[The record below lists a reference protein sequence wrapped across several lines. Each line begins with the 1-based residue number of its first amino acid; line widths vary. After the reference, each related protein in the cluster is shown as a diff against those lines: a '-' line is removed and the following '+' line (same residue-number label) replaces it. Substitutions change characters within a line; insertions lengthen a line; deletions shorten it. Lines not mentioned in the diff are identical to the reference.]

1 MRCVF
6 KPYYIL
12 TFIIISNLSIKDT
25 GAIPLTSSNQF
36 ESNQIKSSKRSFWYL
51 PESVSNGKSEFD
63 REFDYCEL
71 VLKFND
77 LVEPMYVKP
86 CKEWMEFYKD
96 YVEKRMKDRKSLE
109 KLKPKPEI
117 NKAMH
122 AKKIAKT
129 RQSIAKFL
137 SESVKND
144 FILRNN

>member
-1 MRCVF
+1 
-6 KPYYIL
+6 
-12 TFIIISNLSIKDT
+12 
-25 GAIPLTSSNQF
+25 
-36 ESNQIKSSKRSFWYL
+36 
-51 PESVSNGKSEFD
+51 
-63 REFDYCEL
+63 
-71 VLKFND
+71 
-77 LVEPMYVKP
+77 MYVKP